1 MSRQA
6 ATPGCYIV
14 GSMKNNNENQAN
26 GGEAKAKPEMIKLGL
41 DLHARQVTEC
51 RQLDGSTPKPAQKWD
66 PWTLLGQIESW
77 VQAGIRVY
85 SCYEAGACGYWYH
98 RELTRVGA
106 LNFVVVP
113 RPLEDQRTRHQKTD
127 RLDARAL
134 LNRLEKYLGG
144 NGHAMSLVAVPCV
157 QEEQKRSLVRY
168 REQLLRDRRRAEA
181 RGRAIALCQGIEVPV
196 GWWRGARWQKF
207 SQQLPEWM
215 SLQVRHWKEQA
226 AALDCQER
234 KIRHE
239 LQKSLE
245 IELPIGVGRLSWVIL
260 ERELRG
266 WDRFH
271 NRRQIASYT
280 GLCPGIHR
288 SNGRGREG
296 SINRCGNSVVRYTL
310 IEMAWRMLRWQP
322 DYWPLQK
329 LREPLIS
336 RRAKRRLVVAVARRL
351 AIDLWRWAT
360 KRATAQEL
368 GLRLTLDKDPGLK
381 G

>member
-51 RQLDGSTPKPAQKWD
+51 RQLDGSTPKPAQQWD
-66 PWTLLGQIESW
+66 PWKLLGQIESW

-106 LNFVVVP
+106 VNFVVVA

-144 NGHAMSLVAVPCV
+144 NGHAMSLVAVPSV

-196 GWWRGARWQKF
+196 GWWRGARWQEF

-215 SLQVRHWKEQA
+215 SSQVRHWKEQA

-245 IELPIGVGRLSWVIL
+245 IVLPIGVGRLSWVIL

-266 WDRFH
+266 WDRSH

-280 GLCPGIHR
+280 GLCPGIHH
-288 SNGRGREG
+288 SNGRGRGRQHQSVRQFG
-296 SINRCGNSVVRYTL
+296 SALYTHRDGL
-310 IEMAWRMLRWQP
+310 AH
-322 DYWPLQK
+322 
-329 LREPLIS
+329 
-336 RRAKRRLVVAVARRL
+336 VAL
-351 AIDLWRWAT
+351 AA
-360 KRATAQEL
+360 
-368 GLRLTLDKDPGLK
+368 
-381 G
+381 